1 MATIRNDVAT
11 LLRLYNNYH
20 RAQTN
25 MMTYLRTHPNNNNHA
40 GLIRHAANI
49 TAAEHALRLEAVA
62 IIRRH
67 TDRERRLER
76 TLNGRNIRMQAL
88 TTYIPQLLRRLDYIY
103 TMSRVG
109 VNRNVIN
116 NYIRHI

>member
-11 LLRLYNNYH
+11 LLRLYNNYN

-62 IIRRH
+62 IIDRHRVPTNRSPQNRRH
-67 TDRERRLER
+67 
-76 TLNGRNIRMQAL
+76 IRMQAL